1 MTWKEGEI
9 MKFALKIPSDIFKN
23 DMSENTL
30 KIIESFGS
38 IDNIFE
44 FLKSSVDSIE
54 FGMINVDLDSKY
66 LLDSVSKFAN
76 EGIGVSFHGKLN
88 NANCAE
94 EFFSPYTEVIES
106 GIISQINITVHP
118 LKTEEE
124 TESLLR
130 DICFAIEKNN
140 YPVRITLENQR
151 NKSEETAHVG
161 CEGVYNIVKK
171 INNPHLFLCFDFG
184 HQLSNVR
191 KEMVPYDEVTDGFV
205 SMVRHT
211 HIHSYYEG
219 VTHFPLCMGETLL
232 EENITRLLDKGYDET
247 LLLELD
253 PKRYLSHIDIKESYL
268 KSVEALKISYKQ
280 CVDKRKELDKYKSY
294 SSYVKPIFK
303 KISDSISG
311 MGLLSPSSYIF
322 KLDDTVVGID
332 PCLFLYDV
340 DEDAEENLLNLMNKC
355 DAIIVTHKHR
365 DHYDPSI
372 LDKISSDIP
381 IYCADFVGYKRDNTI
396 IINAEDKINIKNLT
410 VEFFDSYHTLG
421 NNVVPEI
428 GFQIESRGEKYVF
441 PIDVRDYDKVYP
453 DFSNVKVLVAH
464 LWLGKQNALNV
475 VNNPYVNKFT
485 YFVKKFNADKVFV
498 SHLYGVHRKIDDMW
512 TETHYNLIRDKINN
526 SSMIRF
532 GEWIDF

>member
-1 MTWKEGEI
+1 
-9 MKFALKIPSDIFKN
+9 MKFAIKIPSDIFKN
-23 DMSENTL
+23 DMSENTI

-44 FLKSSVDSIE
+44 FLKCNVDSIE
-54 FGMINVDLDSKY
+54 FGMINIDMDSKY
-66 LLDSVSKFAN
+66 LLDSVCKFAN
-76 EGIGVSFHGKLN
+76 AGVGVSFHGKLN
-88 NANCAE
+88 NAKSAE
-94 EFFSPYTEVIES
+94 EFFSPYMDVIES
-106 GIISQINITVHP
+106 GIISNMNITVHP

-124 TESLLR
+124 TTFLLK
-130 DICFAIEKNN
+130 DICDFIDKNS

-161 CEGVYNIVKK
+161 CEGVYNIAKK
-171 INNPHLFLCFDFG
+171 INSPNLFLCFDFG
-184 HQLSNVR
+184 HQLSNIR
-191 KEMVPYDEVTDGFV
+191 KEMMPYDEVSDGFI

-211 HIHSYYEG
+211 HIHSYFDG

-232 EENITRLLDKGYDET
+232 EENISWLLNKGYDET

-268 KSVEALKISYKQ
+268 KSVEILKTAYKQ
-280 CVDKRKELDKYKSY
+280 CVDKRTALNEYKSY
-294 SSYVKPIFK
+294 SSHIKPVMD
-303 KISDSISG
+303 KINGDNTG

-322 KLDDTVVGID
+322 KLDDTVIGID

-340 DEDAEENLLNLMNKC
+340 DDKGEENLVKLLNKC
-355 DAIIVTHKHR
+355 DGIIVTHKHR
-365 DHYDPSI
+365 DHFDPSL

-381 IYCADFVGYKRDNTI
+381 IYCPEFVGCKRENTI
-396 IINAEDKINIKNLT
+396 IIKAEDKIKIKNLEI
-410 VEFFDSYHTLG
+410 EFFDSFHTLG
-421 NNVVPEI
+421 SNQVPEV
-428 GFQIESRGEKYVF
+428 GFQIESRGERYVF
-441 PIDVRDYDKVYP
+441 PTDVRDYDKVYP

-475 VNNPYVNKFT
+475 VNNPYV
-485 YFVKKFNADKVFV
+485 KKFSDFVNRFNVQSVYV

-512 TETHYNLIRDKINN
+512 TEIHYQLIKDSINN